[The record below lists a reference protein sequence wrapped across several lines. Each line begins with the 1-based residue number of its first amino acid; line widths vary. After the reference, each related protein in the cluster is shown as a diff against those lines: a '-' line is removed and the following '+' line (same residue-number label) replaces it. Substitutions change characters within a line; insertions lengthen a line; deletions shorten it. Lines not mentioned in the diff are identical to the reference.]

1 MRLNEFSS
9 SLNKYKAT
17 VKVEGNSVRT
27 IIHAESQ
34 SHARMLLG
42 KMFGK
47 DNVQSITSE
56 SKINIDEI
64 EFLLE
69 SAIGNLYIGDIKI
82 TIDSHAI
89 EQVYL
94 RKINP
99 NLVDSLLKKLPKIQD
114 QLLQMTAA
122 SKVWVKDS
130 DSGLSIGLR
139 RNNDRTIEFQLKTAF
154 LNRTYDSETPEI
166 VI

>member
-9 SLNKYKAT
+9 SLNKYKVT
-17 VKVEGNSVRT
+17 VKVDGTSIKT
-27 IIHAESQ
+27 LIHAESQ
-34 SHARMLLG
+34 SQARQLIG

-47 DNVQSITSE
+47 DSIQSISE
-56 SKINIDEI
+56 SK
-64 EFLLE
+64 EFTIE
-69 SAIGNLYIGDIKI
+69 SAAGNLYIGDMKI
-82 TIDSHAI
+82 SIDDHAI
-89 EQVYL
+89 DQVYL

-114 QLLQMTAA
+114 QLVQMPAS

-139 RNNDRTIEFQLKTAF
+139 RNNDRNMSFQLKTAF
-154 LNRTYDSETPEI
+154 LNRTYDSDTPEI

>member
-9 SLNKYKAT
+9 SLNKYKVT
-17 VKVEGNSVRT
+17 VKVDGSSIKT
-27 IIHAESQ
+27 IIHADSQ
-34 SHARMLLG
+34 SQARILLG

-47 DNVQSITSE
+47 DNVQSITE
-56 SKINIDEI
+56 SKEI
-64 EFLLE
+64 TIE
-69 SAIGNLYIGDIKI
+69 SAAGNLYIGNMKI
-82 TIDSHAI
+82 TIDDHAI
-89 EQVYL
+89 DQVYL

-114 QLLQMTAA
+114 QLVQMAAA

-139 RNNDRTIEFQLKTAF
+139 RNNDRNMSFQLKTAF

>member
-9 SLNKYKAT
+9 SLNKYKVT
-17 VKVEGNSVRT
+17 VKVDGSSIKT
-27 IIHAESQ
+27 IIHADSQ
-34 SHARMLLG
+34 SQARILLG

-47 DNVQSITSE
+47 DNVQSITE
-56 SKINIDEI
+56 SKELII
-64 EFLLE
+64 E
-69 SAIGNLYIGDIKI
+69 SAAGNLYIGDMKI
-82 TIDSHAI
+82 TIDDHAI
-89 EQVYL
+89 DQVYL

-99 NLVDSLLKKLPKIQD
+99 NLVDSLLKKLPKIQN
-114 QLLQMTAA
+114 QLVQMPAA

-139 RNNDRTIEFQLKTAF
+139 RNNDRNMSFQLKTAF
-154 LNRTYDSETPEI
+154 LNRTYDSDTPEI

>member
-9 SLNKYKAT
+9 SLNKYKVT
-17 VKVEGNSVRT
+17 VKVDGSSIKT
-27 IIHAESQ
+27 IIHADSQ
-34 SHARMLLG
+34 SQARILLG

-47 DNVQSITSE
+47 DNVQSITE
-56 SKINIDEI
+56 SKEI
-64 EFLLE
+64 TIE
-69 SAIGNLYIGDIKI
+69 SAAGNLYIGDMKI
-82 TIDSHAI
+82 TIDDHAI
-89 EQVYL
+89 DQVYL

-114 QLLQMTAA
+114 QLVQMAAA

-139 RNNDRTIEFQLKTAF
+139 RNNDRNMSFQLKTAF